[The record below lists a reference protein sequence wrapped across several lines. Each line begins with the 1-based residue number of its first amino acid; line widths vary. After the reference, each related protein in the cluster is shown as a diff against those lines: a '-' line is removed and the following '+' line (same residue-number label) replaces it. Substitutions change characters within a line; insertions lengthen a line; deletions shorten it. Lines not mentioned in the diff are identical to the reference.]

1 MMQMTKGWTGFR
13 TAAIAL
19 GLLAW
24 SASDTR
30 ADGILSYHTSGGPGT
45 ADIGGAP
52 AISFVPVQNGTVDTA
67 SNISLGTFVVAALPD
82 GKATTY
88 NHTPFSLSLIPDS
101 FNGVAVQDTP
111 IQITGYLDGAIS
123 GSNQSSVKVTFN
135 PLTTSPFSLGSS
147 GSGVLDLSNSQEL
160 LVPSSVNGGQ
170 TTLQA
175 QVTATSGGGG
185 PESGV
190 PEPSTIALFLSTVG
204 GLGLRRFVQDRRKRA
219 AA

>member
-1 MMQMTKGWTGFR
+1 MQMTRGWTGFR
-13 TAAIAL
+13 TAVIAL

-45 ADIGGAP
+45 ADISGPP
-52 AISFVPVQNGTVDTA
+52 AISFVPVQSGSVDTA
-67 SNISLGTFVVAALPD
+67 SNISLGTFVVAALPN
-82 GKATTY
+82 GESTTY
-88 NHTPFSLSLIPDS
+88 NNTPFSLSLIPDS
-101 FNGVAVQDTP
+101 FNGTKVQDSP
-111 IQITGYLDGAIS
+111 VQVS
-123 GSNQSSVKVTFN
+123 GFLNGTVTDSNQSSVKVTFN
-135 PLTTSPFSLGSS
+135 PVTTNAFSIGT
-147 GSGVLDLSNSQEL
+147 GGTGVLDLSSSQEL

-175 QVTATSGGGG
+175 QVNANATPIGS
-185 PESGV
+185 ESGV

-204 GLGLRRFVQDRRKRA
+204 GLGLRRLVQTRRQRA

>member
-1 MMQMTKGWTGFR
+1 MQMTRGWTGFR
-13 TAAIAL
+13 TAVIAL

-45 ADIGGAP
+45 ADISGPP
-52 AISFVPVQNGTVDTA
+52 AISFVPVQSGSVDTA
-67 SNISLGTFVVAALPD
+67 SNISLGTFVVAALPN
-82 GKATTY
+82 GQSTTY
-88 NHTPFSLSLIPDS
+88 NDTPFSLSLIPDS
-101 FNGVAVQDTP
+101 FNGTTVQDSP
-111 IQITGYLDGAIS
+111 VQITGYLNGTVT

-135 PLTTSPFSLGSS
+135 PVTTSAFSIGTG

-175 QVTATSGGGG
+175 QVTASAASVGS
-185 PESGV
+185 EAGV

-204 GLGLRRFVQDRRKRA
+204 GIGLRRLVQNRRQRA